1 MTEPAT
7 DPIREY
13 KAITAA
19 VTDAVDALRDR
30 DLARAAELTHLLSTL
45 DAAMARVGDRVALSR
60 AGVELLWEAA
70 LEMLWSE
77 SWMTLRPMPWPE
89 PAGPATGLRKALDLD
104 ALDAEVAARFA
115 ELADA
120 VRRRGLSLR
129 R

>member
-1 MTEPAT
+1 
-7 DPIREY
+7 
-13 KAITAA
+13 
-19 VTDAVDALRDR
+19 
-30 DLARAAELTHLLSTL
+30 
-45 DAAMARVGDRVALSR
+45 
-60 AGVELLWEAA
+60 VELLWEAA

-89 PAGPATGLRKALDLD
+89 PAEPATGLRKAPDLD

>member
-1 MTEPAT
+1 MPEP

-19 VTDAVDALRDR
+19 VTDAVDALRGR
-30 DLARAAELTHLLSTL
+30 DQARAAELTHTLSTL
-45 DAAMARVGDRVALSR
+45 DATMARVGDRVALSR

-77 SWMTLRPMPWPE
+77 SWMTLRPMPSPDPAE
-89 PAGPATGLRKALDLD
+89 PVTGLRKAPDLD
-104 ALDAEVAARFA
+104 ELDAEVSARFA
-115 ELADA
+115 ELAEA